1 MAKTKPT
8 YADSLKK
15 ITDADNAVKQAL
27 ARKRELIEQSKLI
40 AYDEIAQLYGA
51 EGQALIDAVRSQ
63 SWRTKVL
70 LIMMPTEMLQQT
82 DSSHSMMRRRIPM
95 RIEIY
100 PTTKRTDS
108 RLSSVLCRSND
119 PATKCRCDQ

>member
-1 MAKTKPT
+1 MPKTKPT

-51 EGQALIDAVRSQ
+51 EGQALIDAV
-63 SWRTKVL
+63 TKEHG
-70 LIMMPTEMLQQT
+70 LIVKFLASGMTYEQIAELADESPADNDADRDVAADGQ
-82 DSSHSMMRRRIPM
+82 
-95 RIEIY
+95 
-100 PTTKRTDS
+100 
-108 RLSSVLCRSND
+108 LSFDDEKKNPYAD
-119 PATKCRCDQ
+119 

>member
-51 EGQALIDAVRSQ
+51 EGQALIDAEHG
-63 SWRTKVL
+63 
-70 LIMMPTEMLQQT
+70 LIVKFLASGMTYEQIAELADESPADNDADRDVAADGQ
-82 DSSHSMMRRRIPM
+82 
-95 RIEIY
+95 
-100 PTTKRTDS
+100 
-108 RLSSVLCRSND
+108 LSFDDEKKNPYAD
-119 PATKCRCDQ
+119 

>member
-1 MAKTKPT
+1 MNCTTKLRAQYILKNGVSARYNYYNGRIQKSEMNGGDDMAKTKPT

-51 EGQALIDAVRSQ
+51 EGQALIDAVTQ
-63 SWRTKVL
+63 
-70 LIMMPTEMLQQT
+70 
-82 DSSHSMMRRRIPM
+82 
-95 RIEIY
+95 
-100 PTTKRTDS
+100 
-108 RLSSVLCRSND
+108 
-119 PATKCRCDQ
+119 

>member
-1 MAKTKPT
+1 MNGGDDMPKTKPT

-51 EGQALIDAVRSQ
+51 EGQALIDAVTQ
-63 SWRTKVL
+63 EHD
-70 LIMMPTEMLQQT
+70 LIGKLTAGGMTYEQIAELA
-82 DSSHSMMRRRIPM
+82 DGSHSDDANGQLSFDTP
-95 RIEIY
+95 
-100 PTTKRTDS
+100 KRNPYED
-108 RLSSVLCRSND
+108 
-119 PATKCRCDQ
+119 